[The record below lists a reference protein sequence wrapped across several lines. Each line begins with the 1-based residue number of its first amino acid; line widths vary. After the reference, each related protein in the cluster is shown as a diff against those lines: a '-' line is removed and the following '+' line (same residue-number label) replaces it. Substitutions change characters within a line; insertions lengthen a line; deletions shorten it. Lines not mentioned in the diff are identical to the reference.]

1 MPKVSVLTPL
11 YNTNPIFLREM
22 IKSMLNQT
30 FSDFEFIIVNDSP
43 DNNELADIVM
53 EFNDPRIRFEVNEK
67 NLGISGK
74 LFKKPCCQ
82 AEWNKNVP
90 FGFS

>member
-67 NLGISGK
+67 KTRNFRESK
-74 LFKKPCCQ
+74 SP
-82 AEWNKNVP
+82 V
-90 FGFS
+90 